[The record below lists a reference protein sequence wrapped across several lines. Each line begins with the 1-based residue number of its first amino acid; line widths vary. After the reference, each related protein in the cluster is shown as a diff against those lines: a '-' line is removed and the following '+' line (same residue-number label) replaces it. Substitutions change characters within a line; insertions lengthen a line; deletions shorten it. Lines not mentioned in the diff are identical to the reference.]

1 MPTPGAR
8 PPRTEIDPASLARP
22 YASEGAWVLFHNRP
36 LFMSSAIFPA
46 SLSNKRRSMA
56 IADTMNDAELST
68 LDIYRK

>member
-36 LFMSSAIFPA
+36 LFMVSA
-46 SLSNKRRSMA
+46 MA
-56 IADTMNDAELST
+56 IERLLVDKLAGKIAELMNGAELST